1 MKDGISAYNNNN
13 NVYCNQT
20 SWVVEVVPVHFIT
33 LESTHSSW
41 TLAHDAEYLPRGAN
55 LDIKVINQLSSI
67 QGGNLRYKGNKSFTQ
82 GGKFRYKVISI
93 IYPGG
98 GQT

>member
-1 MKDGISAYNNNN
+1 MNDGISAYNNNNN

-55 LDIKVINQLSSI
+55 LDIKVINHLPT
-67 QGGNLRYKGNKSFTQ
+67 GANLDI
-82 GGKFRYKVISI
+82 KVISQLSMDKLRYI
-93 IYPGG
+93 KVISQPSRGH
-98 GQT
+98 T

>member
-1 MKDGISAYNNNN
+1 MNDGISAYNNNNN

-55 LDIKVINQLSSI
+55 LDIKVITQLSM
-67 QGGNLRYKGNKSFTQ
+67 GKLRYI
-82 GGKFRYKVISI
+82 KVISQ
-93 IYPGG
+93 PSRGH
-98 GQT
+98 T

>member
-1 MKDGISAYNNNN
+1 MNDGISAYNNNNN

-55 LDIKVINQLSSI
+55 LDIKVINHLPR
-67 QGGNLRYKGNKSFTQ
+67 GGELRYKGNKSFTQ

-93 IYPGG
+93 IYPGA